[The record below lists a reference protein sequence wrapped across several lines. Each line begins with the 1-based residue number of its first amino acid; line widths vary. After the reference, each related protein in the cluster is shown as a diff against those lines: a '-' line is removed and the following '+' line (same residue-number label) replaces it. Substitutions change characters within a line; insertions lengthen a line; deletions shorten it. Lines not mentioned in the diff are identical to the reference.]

1 MKTKYY
7 IRNNF
12 YLSPKYY
19 GQNLIIRVENQ
30 GFYYD
35 HDEIVKAQKEI
46 FSIGGSA
53 YRSWSNYGYYSKTNG
68 FPDWA
73 NDYIKKI
80 KL

>member
-1 MKTKYY
+1 MKTKYKT
-7 IRNNF
+7 RDNF

-35 HDEIVKAQKEI
+35 HDEIVKAQKER

-53 YRSWSNYGYYSKTNG
+53 YRSWSNGYYSKTIG
-68 FPDWA
+68 YPKWA

>member
-1 MKTKYY
+1 MKTKYE

-12 YLSPKYY
+12 YLSQNFY
-19 GQNLIIRVENQ
+19 GQNHIIRVENQ

-35 HDEIVKAQKEI
+35 HDEIVKAQKER

-53 YRSWSNYGYYSKTNG
+53 YRSWSNGYYSKTIG
-68 FPDWA
+68 YPKWA

>member
-1 MKTKYY
+1 MKTKYKT
-7 IRNNF
+7 RDNF

-35 HDEIVKAQKEI
+35 HDEIVKAQKER

-53 YRSWSNYGYYSKTNG
+53 YKSWSNGHYSQTNG
-68 FPDWA
+68 YPKWA

>member
-1 MKTKYY
+1 MKTKYE

-12 YLSPKYY
+12 YLSPEYY
-19 GQNLIIRVENQ
+19 GQNLIIRVEKQ

-35 HDEIVKAQKEI
+35 HDEIVKAQKER
-46 FSIGGSA
+46 FSVGGSA
-53 YRSWSNYGYYSKTNG
+53 YKSWSNRYYSQTNG
-68 FPDWA
+68 YPQWA